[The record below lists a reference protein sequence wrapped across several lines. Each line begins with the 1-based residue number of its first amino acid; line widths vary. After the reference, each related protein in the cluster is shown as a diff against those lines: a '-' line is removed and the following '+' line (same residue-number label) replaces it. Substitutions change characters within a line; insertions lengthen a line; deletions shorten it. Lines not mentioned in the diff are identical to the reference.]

1 MNTLAIYHSSNTVYL
16 DTGSYSKEYSLSKL
30 ETKNNLY
37 IVTCKLSNNI
47 NVVLTLP
54 VQLTTLIEIGGSGS
68 GVINGSGG
76 VDGGVTDNTNN
87 DNESGDNQ
95 WDVGNS
101 GLKDQV

>member
-1 MNTLAIYHSSNTVYL
+1 MNTLVIYHSSNTVYL
-16 DTGSYSKEYSLSKL
+16 DTGSYSKEYSLSKF
-30 ETKNNLY
+30 ETKNDLY

-68 GVINGSGG
+68 GIINGSGG
-76 VDGGVTDNTNN
+76 VTDDTNN
-87 DNESGDNQ
+87 DSEPGDNQ
-95 WDVGNS
+95 WDFSNN